1 MTLIQEYAVELGIY
15 HVNNIPPTVVM
26 TTADVPVNKSVIPD
40 HLPPNLWDLIS
51 DLRKAAEL
59 KLGAKVDD
67 EQVFIRIFKR

>member
-1 MTLIQEYAVELGIY
+1 MTLMQEYAVELGIY

-26 TTADVPVNKSVIPD
+26 TTADVPVNRPITVAE
-40 HLPPNLWDLIS
+40 LVPNLWDIIA